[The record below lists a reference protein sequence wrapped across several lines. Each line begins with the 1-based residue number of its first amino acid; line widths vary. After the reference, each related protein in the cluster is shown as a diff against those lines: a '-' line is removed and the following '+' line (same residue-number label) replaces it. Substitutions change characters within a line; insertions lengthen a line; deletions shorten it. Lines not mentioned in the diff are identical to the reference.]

1 MKMAWF
7 LSYDIIKIKNNDDL
21 GGENNMFDNNEHSS
35 KRKYGWVD
43 QWAKMTG
50 ERAKIDAKVNNTY
63 IVYATKDGLVKE
75 FPNGEVKPYIEEG
88 QEKSNEL

>member
-1 MKMAWF
+1 M
-7 LSYDIIKIKNNDDL
+7 L
-21 GGENNMFDNNEHSS
+21 EHNEHSR
-35 KRKYGWVD
+35 KRKYGWVN

-75 FPNGEVKPYIEEG
+75 FPNGEIKPYTEERQG
-88 QEKSNEL
+88 KSNEI